1 MAKTTSIGRLY
12 RMDPARR
19 RLVLRAAAAVTA
31 ASAAVALL
39 PFRRAIRFGSSPVG
53 GAQRVAPSECVWAV
67 EAAARRL
74 PWRTMC
80 IQKGLA
86 AQRLLRESGTDARLH
101 YGARH
106 HPETGKLEA
115 HVWVSAGGSIVIG
128 GDEAGEFAELGVY
141 PS

>member
-1 MAKTTSIGRLY
+1 L
-12 RMDPARR
+12 
-19 RLVLRAAAAVTA
+19 LLRASFALSM

-39 PFRRAIRFGSSPVG
+39 PFRRAIQIGSVPLVSG
-53 GAQRVAPSECVWAV
+53 QKRWRSEDCVWAV

-86 AQRLLRESGTDARLH
+86 AQRLLRRSGTDARLH

-106 HPETGKLEA
+106 HPQDGKLEA
-115 HVWVSAGGSIVIG
+115 HVWVSVEDKIVIG
-128 GDEAGEFAELGVY
+128 GDEADDFAEVGVF
-141 PS
+141 PW